1 MIPFDRIRLRLRAA
15 FRRRAADREL
25 DEEIRF
31 HLERE
36 QEKNVSAG
44 MSNADAWRRAYVSF
58 GGVQQVRE
66 AHREVRSIPVLADA
80 SGDVRVALRALA
92 RRPALAGAAVITL
105 ALGLGANTAI
115 FSAVDAAIL
124 RPLPFP
130 APDRLVM
137 LGENNPEF
145 NWHMESVAGANYLD
159 WKEQVGAFQDI
170 AAYTSGTDHGAVT
183 GAGEPQLLTLQ
194 SVTGNFFTV
203 LGGRPELG
211 RGFADDE
218 TWDTTHASIV
228 LSDHAWRAHFGAD
241 PGIVGRTI
249 HLDGRLTQ
257 VIGVM
262 DAGFT
267 FPSSTIDAWYTQGWD
282 RASRSKVWFRRAHWL
297 RAIARL
303 KPGVSIDEAN
313 AQFQVVVRRLQQQ
326 YPVTN
331 RVMGAGMV
339 PLHTYLVGDTR
350 TALLVL
356 LAASGLLLLIACANV
371 GNLMLVHA
379 NGRAPEVALRLAL
392 GAGPWRLTRQVL
404 TESLVLS
411 SLGGVAGFVLA
422 WLGTRAITVLA
433 PARTLPDTGVHIDWP
448 VLAYTLAVTTA
459 CGVLFGIGPALW
471 SARRAPG
478 DALKE
483 GGRGPHEGRR
493 MRRWG
498 EGLAVAEIALALMLT
513 SGAGLLVRS
522 LWRLAHVPPGFDPH
536 GVLAVGLELPR
547 ARFDTTPK
555 VNVFDDALLA
565 RARALRGVTDAA
577 IVSHL
582 PLTGTEWT
590 SSFSIEGRRPG
601 EYGSE
606 VAHREVGPEYFHTMR
621 EPLLAGRT
629 FNASDRERSPRVVLI
644 NDVVARRF
652 FPGQNP
658 IGQRL
663 TFDKVPDSSSTWLTV
678 VGVVGSEHQ
687 ISLDAE
693 PRIEMFTPQ
702 AQQPSGDIY
711 LMVRTTS
718 DPMALLPHLRSILH
732 DIDPEQAMVETH
744 TMDEIVAT
752 SMARARFLTTLLLV
766 FATVGLALAVVGVYG
781 VMAQLAQRRTHE
793 MGIRLALG
801 APARAV
807 RWLLVRH
814 ALGMVLP
821 GLVIGTAAAL
831 LATQALRSVLYHI
844 APSDPLT
851 FVAVPLALALSA
863 LVASWLPA
871 AQASRV
877 DPAQTLRVE

>member
-1 MIPFDRIRLRLRAA
+1 MMPFERIRLRLRAA
-15 FRRRAADREL
+15 LRRRAADREL

-44 MSNADAWRRAYVSF
+44 MSDTDAWRRAYVAF

-66 AHREVRSIPVLADA
+66 AHREVRGVPWLADLT
-80 SGDVRVALRALA
+80 SDMRVALRALV

-105 ALGLGANTAI
+105 ALGIGANTAI

-130 APDRLVM
+130 DAGRLVM

-170 AAYTSGTDHGAVT
+170 AAYTSGTGHGTLT
-183 GAGEPQLLTLQ
+183 GAGDPQLLTLQ
-194 SVTGNFFTV
+194 AVTGNFFTV
-203 LGGRPELG
+203 LGGRAELG
-211 RGFADDE
+211 RGFVDDE
-218 TWDTTHASIV
+218 TWDTTHATIV
-228 LSDHAWRAHFGAD
+228 LSDHAWRTRFGAD
-241 PGIVGRTI
+241 PGVVGRTI
-249 HLDGRLTQ
+249 HVDGRPTQ

-262 DAGFT
+262 AAGFT
-267 FPSSTIDAWYTQGWD
+267 FPSSTVDAWYTQRWD
-282 RASRSKVWFRRAHWL
+282 RASRTKVWFRRAHWL

-303 KPGVSIDEAN
+303 KPGVSVDEAN

-411 SLGGVAGFVLA
+411 SLGGAAGFALA
-422 WLGTRAITVLA
+422 WLGTRAITLLA
-433 PARTLPDTGVHIDWP
+433 PALTLPDSGVHIDWS
-448 VLAYTLAVTTA
+448 VLAYTLAITTA

-483 GGRGPHEGRR
+483 GGRGRHQGRR

-498 EGLAVAEIALALMLT
+498 EALAVAEIALALMLL

-522 LWRLAHVPPGFDPH
+522 LWRLAHVAPGFDPR
-536 GVLAVGLELPR
+536 GVLAVGLELPQ
-547 ARFDTTPK
+547 ARYDTTPK
-555 VNVFDDALLA
+555 VNAFDDALVA
-565 RARALRGVTDAA
+565 RARGLRGVTDAA

-590 SSFSIEGRRPG
+590 SSFSIAGRRPG

-606 VAHREVGPEYFHTMR
+606 VAHREVGPDYFRLMR
-621 EPLLAGRT
+621 EPLYAGRT
-629 FNASDRERSPRVVLI
+629 FNVSDRDRSPKVVLI
-644 NDVVARRF
+644 NDVLARRF
-652 FPGQNP
+652 FAGQNP

-663 TFDKVPDSSSTWLTV
+663 TFDKVPDSSSVWGTI

-687 ISLDAE
+687 ISLGAE
-693 PRIEMFTPQ
+693 PRIEIFTPQ
-702 AQQPSGDIY
+702 AEDPSGDIY
-711 LMVRTTS
+711 LMVRTTG

-732 DIDPEQAMVETH
+732 DIDPEQAIVETH
-744 TMDEIVAT
+744 TLDEIVAT

-766 FATVGLALAVVGVYG
+766 FAAVGLALAVVGVYG
-781 VMAQLAQRRTHE
+781 VMAQLAQRRTRE

-807 RWLLVRH
+807 RWLIVRH
-814 ALGMVLP
+814 ALGMVVP
-821 GLVIGTAAAL
+821 GLVIGTGAAL
-831 LATQALRSVLYHI
+831 LATQALRSVLYHV
-844 APSDPLT
+844 APTDPLT

-871 AQASRV
+871 AQASRA
-877 DPAQTLRVE
+877 DPAQALHVE

>member
-1 MIPFDRIRLRLRAA
+1 MPVQRIVLRLRAA
-15 FRRRAADREL
+15 LRRRTADREL

-36 QEKNVSAG
+36 QEKNVSRG
-44 MSNADAWRRAYVSF
+44 MSDADAWRRAYVSF

-66 AHREVRSIPVLADA
+66 AHREVRGVPWLTDL
-80 SGDVRVALRALA
+80 SGDGRVALRTLA
-92 RRPALAGAAVITL
+92 RRPALAVAAVITL
-105 ALGLGANTAI
+105 ALGIGANTAI

-137 LGENNPEF
+137 LGENNPEM

-170 AAYTSGTDHGAVT
+170 AAYTSGTGHLTLT
-183 GAGEPQLLTLQ
+183 GAGDPQLLTTEA
-194 SVTGNFFTV
+194 VTGNFFAV
-203 LGGRPELG
+203 LGGRARLG
-211 RGFADDE
+211 RVFTDDE
-218 TWDTTHASIV
+218 TWDTTHATVV
-228 LSDHAWRAHFGAD
+228 LSDRAWRSHFGAD
-241 PGIVGRTI
+241 PAVVGRTI
-249 HLDGRLTQ
+249 HLDGRLTR

-262 DAGFT
+262 APGFT
-267 FPSSTIDAWYTQGWD
+267 FPSPTVDVWYTQGWD
-282 RASRSKVWFRRAHWL
+282 RASRTQVWFRRAHWL

-303 KPGVSIDEAN
+303 EPGVSVDQAN
-313 AQFQVVVRRLQQQ
+313 AQFQLVVRRLQQQ
-326 YPVTN
+326 YPATN
-331 RVMGAGMV
+331 RQMGAGMV

-350 TALLVL
+350 TALFVL

-411 SLGGVAGFVLA
+411 SLGGAAGFALA
-422 WLGTRAITVLA
+422 WLGVRAITLLA
-433 PARTLPDTGVHIDWP
+433 PAHTLPDAGVHVDWS
-448 VLAYTLAVTTA
+448 VLAYTLAITMA
-459 CGVLFGIGPALW
+459 CGVAFGIAPALW
-471 SARRAPG
+471 SARRDPG
-478 DALKE
+478 DAIKE
-483 GGRGPHEGRR
+483 GGRGPHEGHR

-498 EGLAVAEIALALMLT
+498 EALAIAEIALALMLS

-536 GVLAVGLELPR
+536 GVLAVGLELPQ
-547 ARFDTTPK
+547 ATYDTTPK
-555 VNVFDDALLA
+555 ISAFDHALIA
-565 RARALRGVTDAA
+565 RTRAINGVTDAA

-590 SSFSIEGRRPG
+590 SSFAIAGRPPG
-601 EYGSE
+601 EFGSE
-606 VAHREVGPEYFHTMR
+606 VAHREVGPDYFRAMR

-629 FNASDRERSPRVVLI
+629 FNSTDRDGSQRVVLI

-663 TFDKVPDSSSTWLTV
+663 TFDKVPDSSSVWRTI

-693 PRIEMFTPQ
+693 PRIEIFSPQ
-702 AQQPSGDIY
+702 EQDPSGDIF
-711 LMVRTTS
+711 LLVRTTG
-718 DPMALLPHLRSILH
+718 DPMSLVPQVRAVLH
-732 DIDPEQAMVETH
+732 EIDPEQAIVEAQTLDDVV
-744 TMDEIVAT
+744 TT
-752 SMARARFLTTLLLV
+752 SMARARFLTTLLFV
-766 FATVGLALAVVGVYG
+766 FAIVGLALAVVGVYG

-801 APARAV
+801 ASTGAV
-807 RWLLVRH
+807 RWLIVRH
-814 ALGMVLP
+814 ALTMLVP
-821 GLVIGTAAAL
+821 GLAIGIGGAL
-831 LATQALRSVLYHI
+831 LTTQALRSVLYHV
-844 APSDPLT
+844 APADPAT
-851 FVAVPLALALSA
+851 FVVVPLALALSA

-871 AQASRV
+871 AHASRA
-877 DPAQTLRVE
+877 DPAQALRVE

>member
-1 MIPFDRIRLRLRAA
+1 MPLDRIWLRLRAA
-15 FRRRAADREL
+15 LRRRAADREL

-36 QEKNVSAG
+36 HEKNVTAG
-44 MSNADAWRRAYVSF
+44 MTDADAWRRAYVSF

-66 AHREVRSIPVLADA
+66 AHREVRGVSWMADA
-80 SGDVRVALRALA
+80 GGDARVALRALA

-105 ALGLGANTAI
+105 ALGIGANTAI
-115 FSAVDAAIL
+115 FSAVDAAML

-137 LGENNPEF
+137 LGENNPEM

-159 WKEQVGAFQDI
+159 WKEQVRAFQDI
-170 AAYTSGTDHGAVT
+170 AAYTSGTGHATLT
-183 GAGEPQLLTLQ
+183 GAGDPQLLTLEA
-194 SVTGNFFTV
+194 VTGNFFTV
-203 LGGRPELG
+203 LGGRAQLG
-211 RGFADDE
+211 RGFVDDE
-218 TWDTTHASIV
+218 TWDTTHATIV
-228 LSDHAWRAHFGAD
+228 LSDRAWRTHFGAD
-241 PGIVGRTI
+241 PGVVGRTI
-249 HLDGRLTQ
+249 HIDGRPTQ

-262 DAGFT
+262 PSGFT
-267 FPSSTIDAWYTQGWD
+267 FPSSTVDAWYTQGWD
-282 RASRSKVWFRRAHWL
+282 RASRTKVWFRRAHWL

-303 KPGVSIDEAN
+303 KPGVSVDEAN

-392 GAGPWRLTRQVL
+392 GAGPWRLTRQML

-411 SLGGVAGFVLA
+411 SLGGAAGFALA
-422 WLGTRAITVLA
+422 WFGTRAITALA
-433 PARTLPDTGVHIDWP
+433 PERTLPDSGIHIDWS
-448 VLAYTLAVTTA
+448 VLAYTLVITTA
-459 CGVLFGIGPALW
+459 CGVLFGIAPALW

-493 MRRWG
+493 VRRWG
-498 EGLAVAEIALALMLT
+498 ETLAVAEIALALTLS

-536 GVLAVGLELPR
+536 GVLAVGLELPQ
-547 ARFDTTPK
+547 ARYDTTPK
-555 VNVFDDALLA
+555 VNAFDDALIA
-565 RARALRGVTDAA
+565 RVRALHGVTDAA

-590 SSFSIEGRRPG
+590 SSFSIAGRRPG

-606 VAHREVGPEYFHTMR
+606 VAHREVGPDYFRMMR
-621 EPLLAGRT
+621 EPLLAGRP
-629 FNASDRERSPRVVLI
+629 FNRTDRDGSPRVVLI

-652 FPGQNP
+652 FPGQDP

-663 TFDKVPDSSSTWLTV
+663 TFDKVPDSSSVWRTV

-693 PRIEMFTPQ
+693 PRIEIFTPQ
-702 AQQPSGDIY
+702 EQDPSGDIF
-711 LMVRTTS
+711 LMVRATG
-718 DPMALLPHLRSILH
+718 DPMPLLPQVRAVLH
-732 DIDPEQAMVETH
+732 DLDPEQAIVEVH
-744 TMDEIVAT
+744 TLDDVVAT

-781 VMAQLAQRRTHE
+781 VMAQLAQRRTRE

-807 RWLLVRH
+807 RWLIVRH
-814 ALGMVLP
+814 ALGMVVP
-821 GLVIGTAAAL
+821 GLVIGTVAAL
-831 LATQALRSVLYHI
+831 LATRALRSVLYQV

-851 FVAVPLALALSA
+851 FVAVPLALAVSA
-863 LVASWLPA
+863 LVASWMPA
-871 AQASRV
+871 AQVSRA
-877 DPAQTLRVE
+877 DPAQALHVE

>member
-1 MIPFDRIRLRLRAA
+1 MMPFDRIMLRLRAA
-15 FRRRAADREL
+15 LRRRAADREL

-44 MSNADAWRRAYVSF
+44 MTHADAWRRAYVAF

-66 AHREVRSIPVLADA
+66 AHRDVRGVPWLADLT
-80 SGDVRVALRALA
+80 GDLRVALRALA

-105 ALGLGANTAI
+105 ALGIGANTAI
-115 FSAVDAAIL
+115 FSAVEAVIL

-137 LGENNPEF
+137 LGENNPEK
-145 NWHMESVAGANYLD
+145 NWHMETVAGANYLD

-170 AAYTSGTDHGAVT
+170 AAYSGGT
-183 GAGEPQLLTLQ
+183 GHATLTGLGDPQLLTVAA
-194 SVTGNFFTV
+194 VTGNFFTV
-203 LGGRPELG
+203 LGGRAERG
-211 RGFADDE
+211 RGFVDDE
-218 TWDTTHASIV
+218 TWDTAGTLVV
-228 LSDHAWRAHFGAD
+228 LSDRAWRTHFGAD
-241 PGIVGRTI
+241 PRIIGRTVR
-249 HLDGRLTQ
+249 LNGRPRQ
-257 VIGVM
+257 VIGIM
-262 DAGFT
+262 SPAFA
-267 FPSSTIDAWYTQGWD
+267 FPSSSVDVWVTQGWD
-282 RASRSKVWFRRAHWL
+282 RASRTKISFRRAHWL
-297 RAIARL
+297 RAIARI
-303 KPGVSIDEAN
+303 KPGVSLTEAD

-411 SLGGVAGFVLA
+411 SLGGAAGLVLA
-422 WLGTRAITVLA
+422 WVGTRTIALVA
-433 PARTLPDTGVHIDWP
+433 PAGTLPGTGVHIDWS
-448 VLAYTLAVTTA
+448 VLLYTLAITTA
-459 CGVLFGIGPALW
+459 CGVVFGIGPALW

-483 GGRGPHEGRR
+483 GGRSPHEGRR

-498 EGLAVAEIALALMLT
+498 GALAVAEIALALILT

-536 GVLAVGLELPR
+536 GVLAVGLELPGVR
-547 ARFDTTPK
+547 YDTTPK
-555 VNVFDDALLA
+555 INAFDDALLS
-565 RARALRGVTDAA
+565 RVRALRGVTDAA
-577 IVSHL
+577 VISHL

-590 SSFSIEGRRPG
+590 SDFSIAGRRPD
-601 EYGSE
+601 EFGSE
-606 VAHREVGPEYFHTMR
+606 VAHREVGLDYFRTMR
-621 EPLLAGRT
+621 EPLRAGRAFT
-629 FNASDRERSPRVVLI
+629 ASDREGSVRTVLI
-644 NDVVARRF
+644 NDVLARRF

-663 TFDKVPDSSSTWLTV
+663 TFDKVPDSSSIWRTI

-687 ISLDAE
+687 TSLAAE
-693 PRIEMFTPQ
+693 PQIEIFTPQ
-702 AQQPSGDIY
+702 AQEPSGDIF
-711 LMVRTTS
+711 LIVRATGH
-718 DPMALLPHLRSILH
+718 PLALAPRIRSILH
-732 DIDPEQAMVETH
+732 DIDPEQAVVETH
-744 TMDEIVAT
+744 TLDEVVAT

-766 FATVGLALAVVGVYG
+766 FAVVGLALAVVGVYG
-781 VMAQLAQRRTHE
+781 VIAQLAQRRTRE

-801 APARAV
+801 APTRAV
-807 RWLLVRH
+807 RWLIVRH
-814 ALGMVLP
+814 AVGMVVP
-821 GLVIGTAAAL
+821 GLVIGMVGAL
-831 LATQALRSVLYHI
+831 LATRALRSVLYRV
-844 APSDPLT
+844 APSDPVT
-851 FVAVPLALALSA
+851 FVAVALALALSA

-871 AQASRV
+871 AQASRA
-877 DPAQTLRVE
+877 DPARALHVE

>member
-1 MIPFDRIRLRLRAA
+1 MMPFERIWLRLRAA
-15 FRRRAADREL
+15 LRRRAADREL

-31 HLERE
+31 HLEHE
-36 QEKNVSAG
+36 QEKNVGAG
-44 MSNADAWRRAYVSF
+44 MSDSDAWRRAYVSF

-66 AHREVRSIPVLADA
+66 AHREVRGLPWFADLR
-80 SGDVRVALRALA
+80 GDARVALRALA

-105 ALGLGANTAI
+105 ALGIGANTAI
-115 FSAVDAAIL
+115 FSAVDAVIL

-137 LGENNPEF
+137 LGENNPEK
-145 NWHMESVAGANYLD
+145 NWHMETAAGANYLD
-159 WKEQVGAFQDI
+159 WREQVGAFQDI
-170 AAYTSGTDHGAVT
+170 AAYSGGT
-183 GAGEPQLLTLQ
+183 GHATLTGTGDPQLLTIAA
-194 SVTGNFFTV
+194 VTGNFFTV
-203 LGGRPELG
+203 LGGRARLG
-211 RGFADDE
+211 RGFVFDE
-218 TWDTTHASIV
+218 TWDTTRATVV
-228 LSDHAWRAHFGAD
+228 LSDHAWRTHFGAD
-241 PGIVGRTI
+241 PGIVGRSI
-249 HLDGRLTQ
+249 RLDGKQTQ
-257 VIGVM
+257 VLGVM
-262 DAGFT
+262 APGFT
-267 FPSSTIDAWYTQGWD
+267 FPSSSVDVWVTQGWD
-282 RASRSKVWFRRAHWL
+282 RASRAKIFFRRAHWL

-303 KPGVSIDEAN
+303 KPGVSLDEAN
-313 AQFQVVVRRLQQQ
+313 AQFQVVVRRLQLQ

-411 SLGGVAGFVLA
+411 SLGGAAGLALA
-422 WLGTRAITVLA
+422 WLGTRTIALLA
-433 PARTLPDTGVHIDWP
+433 PAGTVPGTGIHLDWP
-448 VLAYTLAVTTA
+448 VLVYTLAVTTA
-459 CGVLFGIGPALW
+459 SGILFGIAPALW
-471 SARRAPG
+471 SSRRAPG

-498 EGLAVAEIALALMLT
+498 EALAVAEIALALMLT

-522 LWRLAHVPPGFDPH
+522 LWRLAHVPPGFDSH
-536 GVLAVGLELPR
+536 GVLAVGFELPQ
-547 ARFDTTPK
+547 ARYDTTPK
-555 VNVFDDALLA
+555 INAFDDALIA

-577 IVSHL
+577 IISHL
-582 PLTGTEWT
+582 PLTGSEWT
-590 SSFSIEGRRPG
+590 SDFSIAGRRPD
-601 EYGSE
+601 EFGSE
-606 VAHREVGPEYFHTMR
+606 VAHREVGPDYFHTMR
-621 EPLLAGRT
+621 EPLRAGRT
-629 FNASDRERSPRVVLI
+629 FTAADREGSLRVVLI
-644 NDVVARRF
+644 NDVLAQRF

-658 IGQRL
+658 VGQRL
-663 TFDKVPDSSSTWLTV
+663 AFDKVPDSTSVWRTI

-687 ISLDAE
+687 TSLDAE
-693 PRIEMFTPQ
+693 PKIEIFTPQ
-702 AQQPSGDIY
+702 AQDASSDVF
-711 LMVRTTS
+711 LMVRS
-718 DPMALLPHLRSILH
+718 PGDPIALAPQIRSILH
-732 DIDPEQAMVETH
+732 DIDPQQAIVETH
-744 TMDEIVAT
+744 TLDDIVAT

-781 VMAQLAQRRTHE
+781 VMAQLAQRRTRE

-807 RWLLVRH
+807 RWLIVRH
-814 ALGMVLP
+814 ALGMVVP
-821 GLVIGTAAAL
+821 GLVIGTVAAL
-831 LATQALRSVLYHI
+831 LATRALRSVLYHV

-851 FVAVPLALALSA
+851 FVAVPLALALGA

-871 AQASRV
+871 AQASRA
-877 DPAQTLRVE
+877 DPAQALHVE